1 MDYDKI
7 QYLKTLI
14 DSKQKELGILEATK
28 QSIIEE
34 KTFPFSILR
43 NDPSL
48 KEKSLDT
55 DTK

>member
-1 MDYDKI
+1 MGWDIHRIKKRGGNVLRKKLRDQRI
-7 QYLKTLI
+7 
-14 DSKQKELGILEATK
+14 

-34 KTFPFSILR
+34 KAFPFSILR